1 MSRSLAAFAFC
12 VVASAV
18 AFAQQP
24 TVRTPV
30 APAPLGVPQRAD
42 MMKLQTAMIAAQQA
56 AIKPGDEALPC
67 EALDKE
73 LVSTMNNPA
82 IQAYAAKTNA
92 AYAQELAIQ
101 QQKKTPM
108 APQSAASLAAAL
120 ASGAGMAGMAG
131 MPPMAPGQAMTP
143 QQMQQA
149 MVAQQQAAVAYMN
162 QLAPIMPA
170 LMRSQRI
177 TMLALA
183 KNCTWAT
190 GGLGLYPGAGVPT
203 AIPPDALAPRRK

>member
-1 MSRSLAAFAFC
+1 MSKSLAAFAFC
-12 VVASAV
+12 VVTGAA

-30 APAPLGVPQRAD
+30 APEPLVPGQAD
-42 MMKLQTAMIAAQQA
+42 MMRLQTAMIAAQQA

-67 EALDKE
+67 EVLDKE
-73 LVSTMNNPA
+73 LVSTMNSPA

-92 AYAQELAIQ
+92 AYAQELA
-101 QQKKTPM
+101 KKTPL
-108 APQSAASLAAAL
+108 APQTAASLAAAL
-120 ASGAGMAGMAG
+120 SSGAGMAGMAG
-131 MPPMAPGQAMTP
+131 MPPMVPGQAMTP

-149 MVAQQQAAVAYMN
+149 VAAQQQAAVAYMN

-190 GGLGLYPGAGVPT
+190 GGLGLYPGA
-203 AIPPDALAPRRK
+203 AIPGALPSATPRPR

>member
-1 MSRSLAAFAFC
+1 MSKSLAVVFFLTFA
-12 VVASAV
+12 AAI
-18 AFAQQP
+18 AAHAQN
-24 TVRTPV
+24 VRQPV
-30 APAPLGVPQRAD
+30 APEPLVPGQAD

-67 EALDKE
+67 AALDKE
-73 LVSTMNNPA
+73 LVSTMNSPA

-92 AYAQELAIQ
+92 AYAQEIAAQ

-108 APQSAASLAAAL
+108 APQAAAAMAAAL
-120 ASGAGMAGMAG
+120 ATPGPGMAGLAA
-131 MPPMAPGQAMTP
+131 MPPVVPGHAMTP

-149 MVAQQQAAVAYMN
+149 IAAQQQAAVAYMN

-170 LMRSQRI
+170 LMRSQRV
-177 TMLALA
+177 TMLAVA

-190 GGLGLYPGAGVPT
+190 GGLGLYPGAAVPT
-203 AIPPDALAPRRK
+203 AIPPGAVVPRQK

>member
-1 MSRSLAAFAFC
+1 MSTSLAI
-12 VVASAV
+12 AV
-18 AFAQQP
+18 SLTLAAGIAAHAQN
-24 TVRTPV
+24 VRQPV
-30 APAPLGVPQRAD
+30 APEPLVPGQAD

-67 EALDKE
+67 AALDKE
-73 LVSTMNNPA
+73 LVSTMNSPA

-92 AYAQELAIQ
+92 AYAQEIAAQ

-108 APQSAASLAAAL
+108 APQAAAAMAAAL
-120 ASGAGMAGMAG
+120 ATPGPAMTGLAA
-131 MPPMAPGQAMTP
+131 MPPVVPGQAMTP

-149 MVAQQQAAVAYMN
+149 MAAQQQAAVAYMN

-170 LMRSQRI
+170 LMRSQRV
-177 TMLALA
+177 TMLAVA

-190 GGLGLYPGAGVPT
+190 GGLGLYPGATVPT
-203 AIPPDALAPRRK
+203 AIPPGAVVPRQK

>member
-1 MSRSLAAFAFC
+1 VLAA
-12 VVASAV
+12 AV
-18 AFAQQP
+18 AAHAQN
-24 TVRTPV
+24 VRTPA
-30 APAPLGVPQRAD
+30 APEALVPGQAD

-73 LVSTMNNPA
+73 LVSTMNSPA

-92 AYAQELAIQ
+92 AYAQEIAAQ

-108 APQSAASLAAAL
+108 AAQTAAAMAAAL
-120 ASGAGMAGMAG
+120 APAAGMTGMAS
-131 MPPMAPGQAMTP
+131 MPPVAPGQAMTP
-143 QQMQQA
+143 QQMQQMIA
-149 MVAQQQAAVAYMN
+149 AQQQASIAYMN

-170 LMRSQRI
+170 LMRSQRV

-190 GGLGLYPGAGVPT
+190 GGLNLYPGAGVPA
-203 AIPPDALAPRRK
+203 AIPPGAGVPRTR